1 VLFAYNIQ
9 SLNTCPRGDKAMR
22 KLGTRHENL
31 DRKVYRELK
40 SMIVDHKL
48 KPGEKIRQEKIS
60 QEFGVSRT
68 PLMCALK
75 KLEQEKLVQ
84 AIPRRG
90 FYVRRFTKEEILEAF
105 ELREILEGLAARRAA
120 MIITAVQA
128 EKLRA
133 FFRDADVSDSGQSIK
148 RYSDEDRRFHNFLI
162 ELGGFDL
169 LNDILEN
176 YNIIAV
182 SYRIDVMEGLVRHPR
197 ETLPEHRSLI
207 EAIASGKPDLAE
219 KLARQHFARSRQQ
232 LLQEMEQ
239 EKARQTGRPASRQT
253 AGFQG
258 ASAGTRPVKERN
270 GERS

>member
-1 VLFAYNIQ
+1 
-9 SLNTCPRGDKAMR
+9 MR

-40 SMIVDHKL
+40 SMIVDRKL
-48 KPGEKIRQEKIS
+48 KPGDKILQEKIS

-197 ETLPEHRSLI
+197 ETLPEHRLLI

-219 KLARQHFARSRQQ
+219 RLARQHFARSRQQ

-239 EKARQTGRPASRQT
+239 EKARQSGKPA
-253 AGFQG
+253 AGKLRAFKAPQQEPG
-258 ASAGTRPVKERN
+258 S
-270 GERS
+270 

>member
-1 VLFAYNIQ
+1 
-9 SLNTCPRGDKAMR
+9 MR

-48 KPGEKIRQEKIS
+48 KPGDKILQEKIS

-120 MIITAVQA
+120 MIITAVQT

-197 ETLPEHRSLI
+197 ETLPEHRLLI

-219 KLARQHFARSRQQ
+219 RLARQHFARSRQQ
-232 LLQEMEQ
+232 LLQETEQ
-239 EKARQTGRPASRQT
+239 EKAGQSGKPA
-253 AGFQG
+253 AGKLRAFKAPQQEPG
-258 ASAGTRPVKERN
+258 S
-270 GERS
+270 

>member
-1 VLFAYNIQ
+1 
-9 SLNTCPRGDKAMR
+9 MR
-22 KLGTRHENL
+22 KLGTSHENL

-48 KPGEKIRQEKIS
+48 KPGDKILQEKIS

-90 FYVRRFTKEEILEAF
+90 FYVRRFTKEEVLEAF

-120 MIITAVQA
+120 IIITAVQA
-128 EKLRA
+128 EKLRT
-133 FFRDADVSDSGQSIK
+133 FFRGADVSDSGQSIK
-148 RYSDEDRRFHNFLI
+148 RYSDEDRRFHSFLI

-176 YNIIAV
+176 YNIITV

-197 ETLPEHRSLI
+197 ETLPEHRSLV

-232 LLQEMEQ
+232 LLHDMEQ
-239 EKARQTGRPASRQT
+239 EKARQTGKPA
-253 AGFQG
+253 AGKLRAFKAPQQEPG
-258 ASAGTRPVKERN
+258 P
-270 GERS
+270 

>member
-1 VLFAYNIQ
+1 
-9 SLNTCPRGDKAMR
+9 MR

-40 SMIVDHKL
+40 SMIVDRKL
-48 KPGEKIRQEKIS
+48 KPGDKILQEKIA

-90 FYVRRFTKEEILEAF
+90 FYVRRFTKEEVLEAF

-120 MIITAVQA
+120 IIITPVQA
-128 EKLRA
+128 ERLRA
-133 FFRDADVSDSGQSIK
+133 FFPESDISDSGQGIK
-148 RYSDEDRRFHNFLI
+148 RYSDEDRRFHHFLI

-176 YNIIAV
+176 YNIITV

-197 ETLPEHRSLI
+197 ETLPEHRALI

-232 LLQEMEQ
+232 LIKDMEQ
-239 EKARQTGRPASRQT
+239 EKAMRPSKP
-253 AGFQG
+253 G
-258 ASAGTRPVKERN
+258 ASHPRAVRAPQQEPGP
-270 GERS
+270 

>member
-1 VLFAYNIQ
+1 
-9 SLNTCPRGDKAMR
+9 MR

-48 KPGEKIRQEKIS
+48 KPGDKILQEKIS

-128 EKLRA
+128 DKLRA

-197 ETLPEHRSLI
+197 ETLPEHRLLI

-219 KLARQHFARSRQQ
+219 RLARQHFSRSRQQ
-232 LLQEMEQ
+232 LLQETEQ
-239 EKARQTGRPASRQT
+239 EKARQSGKPA
-253 AGFQG
+253 AGKLRAFKAPQQEP
-258 ASAGTRPVKERN
+258 GT
-270 GERS
+270 